1 MKNAKNEVNRKC
13 ALIHE
18 IRKQKRTHTHL
29 KRVNFSKFKTRNFFK
44 FLTVILRHQVL
55 LTVKENVVSLTNVYS
70 YFRYF
75 PRFVIFLLK
84 FTSFSFSLFF
94 FQKKGNF

>member
-55 LTVKENVVSLTNVYS
+55 LTVKDNVVSLTNVYS

-75 PRFVIFLLK
+75 PRFVIFFVEIYK
-84 FTSFSFSLFF
+84 FF
-94 FQKKGNF
+94 FFLIFL